1 MMHSMPTQ
9 AAVAHGDEDCDNKI
23 ARWGDR
29 IEIALARA
37 LPDPLAEP
45 VRLHAAMLYAV
56 LGNGKR
62 MRPSLVY
69 ATGCALGA
77 REEALDAPAVAVE
90 LVHAYSL
97 VHDDLPAMD
106 DDALRR
112 GRATV
117 HVAFDE
123 ATAILTGDAL
133 QALAFEVLADA
144 ALPAD
149 LRVELISTLA
159 RASGT
164 SGMCGGQALDLASTG
179 VLNAGLAD
187 VDRAP
192 AGSVAAGNITIDA
205 LETMHAQKTGALIRA
220 AVRMGA
226 LCAHADAGT
235 LSRLDD
241 YAAALGLAFQIR
253 DDILDVE
260 GNSAE
265 LGKTAGK
272 DAAQSKSTYPSLLGM
287 IESRR
292 RLDELGTRMRE
303 LLQPFGGMA
312 SPLASLA
319 ARAVQRTR

>member
-1 MMHSMPTQ
+1 MHSMPTQ
-9 AAVAHGDEDCDNKI
+9 AAVAHGDEDCENQL
-23 ARWGDR
+23 ARWADR

-37 LPDPLAEP
+37 LPDPLTEP

-69 ATGCALGA
+69 AAGCALGA
-77 REEALDAPAVAVE
+77 REDALDAPAVAVE

-144 ALPAD
+144 VLPAS

-179 VLNAGLAD
+179 VSNAGLAD
-187 VDRAP
+187 VDRAQSDSI
-192 AGSVAAGNITIDA
+192 AVANITIDA
-205 LETMHAQKTGALIRA
+205 LERMHAQKTGALIRA

-226 LCAHADAGT
+226 QCAQADAGT
-235 LSRLDD
+235 LSKLDD

-260 GNSAE
+260 GSSAE

-287 IESRR
+287 AESRR
-292 RLDELGTRMRE
+292 RLDDLGSRMRE
-303 LLQPFGGMA
+303 LLLPFGNTA
-312 SPLASLA
+312 LPLASLA